1 MVSKGKLISFEKK
14 SYKNQFETKLFLL
27 LKLRKKRMKVEDL
40 VLKKLSSPN
49 LKKCSVLSFLEKI
62 DRLV

>member
-14 SYKNQFETKLFLL
+14 KLQKSILKLFLL